1 MQIHRLLHS
10 PILMTV
16 LIFFAVALIIVIVD
30 IVRYFGYYF
39 RNRWTEAT
47 WIDDLTGAGQHDKTS
62 HDVEKK

>member
-1 MQIHRLLHS
+1 
-10 PILMTV
+10 MTV